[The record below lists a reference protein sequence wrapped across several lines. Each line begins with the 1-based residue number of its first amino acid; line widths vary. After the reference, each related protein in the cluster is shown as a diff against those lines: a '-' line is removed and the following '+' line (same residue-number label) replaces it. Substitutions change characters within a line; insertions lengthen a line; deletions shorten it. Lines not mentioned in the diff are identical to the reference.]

1 MTNPERAELDIL
13 RAEKSRW
20 EALREEDRADRA
32 KIMQEVN
39 ELRSQ
44 VFSTIHN
51 FILINRTP
59 KWSKITLEIFYK

>member
-20 EALREEDRADRA
+20 EALREEDRAERA
-32 KIMQEVN
+32 RLFQELN

-44 VFSTIHN
+44 VCFQMQRDLTP
-51 FILINRTP
+51 RTP
-59 KWSKITLEIFYK
+59 RWLKIIHEISYK